1 MNKAVPW
8 NINGVG
14 FDARE
19 AAREAAHRQGKSLGE
34 WLHGVIADH
43 AADIGVSAHEIDG
56 QDRVAAITS
65 RLERLGARSAPFDRR
80 PAARAEAGRGDI
92 GRGDMGR
99 GEDAPKRRTTQRDG
113 TEVEPRRRT
122 ATRPGEI
129 RHEGVRHED
138 EARRGT
144 KWRDDGARDG
154 DRDGIDDRRPP
165 RAAPAVEEAD
175 ASLDDALLE
184 QAIHAVEHRAQRVET
199 RTDNALASFAKM
211 LEANEAKRDREREA
225 VLAMGRKL
233 SDIETRLSAAPVD
246 DSPMKG
252 ALARLEARLDTI
264 GRRAA
269 AETVARRNAPSD
281 AEADA
286 PLRRLEEKVNSILE
300 VVAKDLVTK
309 QREAA
314 LASAATDSLR
324 ASPAAVVA
332 AQGAAPLPH
341 RRLGDAIA
349 DISRRQRNLDD
360 RPFDDRLAA
369 VSQDLGRH
377 DLGRHDLGRHD
388 LGRTDPERIEPN
400 DAGRGPVPAAPRP
413 VDASGAIASLASKI
427 EDMRREMA
435 ERGQP
440 RAETAAAVAGLRSD
454 VATMSQTMSQTLK
467 GLAPRGSVAAIEDA
481 IKALTI
487 RLETSRE
494 QVVSTVAR
502 QAATQAANEAARP
515 ALDVVDD
522 LRRALGAIDPRETIA
537 SLQDEVRLIGGRI
550 EELGATGID
559 RPALDRLQGQMRDIR
574 DMLAAGAARS
584 LDVEHIEGELS
595 ALVERLDQ
603 QMRQSGATRD
613 VATAAF
619 AATADDIRGM
629 IAAVPGAAAFDKIER
644 RLEALAAKVDASVE
658 AADRQADRTRS
669 QFGTALGGLAR
680 APAAPAMAVPAP
692 DMSGL
697 ERLVRE
703 LGDKIE
709 AVRAPGAGTR
719 AIEALQQQI
728 TVLSSRFADAE
739 GGLNALPTIERAM
752 GDLFAHLE
760 ETRASV
766 DTAAARAAR
775 EALRMAATEGYG
787 QGHGHLAPAD
797 GRNEHEL
804 AVLRSLQ
811 DEADK
816 RTHATLNTVHET
828 LEKVVGRL
836 STMEGDLAQVRA
848 SGPRIVEVRTAAR
861 PGVDEDVGERPLAA
875 PAPHRPVVKGAG
887 REAAGPGTLLGAPDP
902 MVGSRKPPV
911 RRASPADAPFADAPR
926 AKPIDLDGEAGRAD
940 FIAAARRAAH
950 AAQNDPS
957 VIAMKRPAGGTSEA
971 RAGLIARSREYVATH
986 KKPVLLS
993 IAAIFVVLGTLV
1005 IMQRAGLEDIDT
1017 QVAGAPRP
1025 KVERVA
1031 TLTPP
1036 RAPAAIAPAPA
1047 APTPA
1052 MAALATPATP
1062 APPSGIGA
1070 SGTPVPGDLSPGAL
1084 PRSTPALAS
1093 AIPGSDPIQTGS
1105 IPSLPAFAAGVG
1117 AVAPRPS
1124 LPPGLKAMADAGDG
1138 AAQFALGSTYAEG
1151 KLMPRDFATAAR
1163 WYAKAAD
1170 QGLAPAQYRLASLY
1184 EKGLGVGQDK
1194 AKAKALYLKA
1204 ADAGNPR
1211 AMHNLAVMLADG
1223 DGKPDYDGAATW
1235 FRKAAQF
1242 GVHDSQFNLAILLA
1256 RGLGVQQSLV
1266 QSYQWFAIAA
1276 DGNDLDAAKKRD
1288 EIAAK
1293 LGANDLAVAKALA
1306 ASFRPRSANL
1316 AAVDVTPPPGGWDG
1330 ATGASR
1336 LSSARPKISS
1346 L

>member
-19 AAREAAHRQGKSLGE
+19 AAREAARRQGKSLGE

-43 AADIGVSAHEIDG
+43 AADIGVAEHEIDG

-80 PAARAEAGRGDI
+80 PAT
-92 GRGDMGR
+92 GR
-99 GEDAPKRRTTQRDG
+99 GEDAVKRRATRSERDG
-113 TEVEPRRRT
+113 AETEPRRRT
-122 ATRPGEI
+122 TMGRE
-129 RHEGVRHED
+129 EVRYE
-138 EARRGT
+138 EEPRRGET
-144 KWRDDGARDG
+144 WREDVGG
-154 DRDGIDDRRPP
+154 SEDRRVL
-165 RAAPAVEEAD
+165 RAAPAVAET
-175 ASLDDALLE
+175 DALLE
-184 QAIHAVEHRAQRVET
+184 AAIHAVEHRAQRVET

-246 DSPMKG
+246 DSPIKG

-264 GRRAA
+264 SRRGA
-269 AETVARRNAPSD
+269 AEAIARQNAPAFD

-286 PLRRLEEKVNSILE
+286 PLRRLEAKVNSILD
-300 VVAKDLVTK
+300 VVARQQGMAQAT
-309 QREAA
+309 AA
-314 LASAATDSLR
+314 SPMGTEPLH

-349 DISRRQRNLDD
+349 DISRRQRSLDD
-360 RPFDDRLAA
+360 
-369 VSQDLGRH
+369 SRH
-377 DLGRHDLGRHD
+377 DDSRHDERSTTPRRDVGRLETRPVGASPSD
-388 LGRTDPERIEPN
+388 AER
-400 DAGRGPVPAAPRP
+400 GGFRPVPPRSTEP
-413 VDASGAIASLASKI
+413 SGEIASLASKI

-435 ERGQP
+435 GRGQSQP
-440 RAETAAAVAGLRSD
+440 APAEVDGLRSD
-454 VATMSQTMSQTLK
+454 IASMSQALK
-467 GLAPRGSVAAIEDA
+467 GLAPRGSVTAIEDA

-487 RLETSRE
+487 RLEASRE
-494 QVVSTVAR
+494 QVIRDVTKDAAR
-502 QAATQAANEAARP
+502 QAATEAARP

-522 LRRALGAIDPRETIA
+522 LRRALAAIDPRETIA
-537 SLQDEVRLIGGRI
+537 SLQNEVRLIGDRI
-550 EELGATGID
+550 EGLNDKGLD

-574 DMLAAGAARS
+574 DMLATSAARS

-595 ALVERLDQ
+595 ALVERLDR
-603 QMRQSGATRD
+603 QMRQSGATQD
-613 VATAAF
+613 VASAAF
-619 AATADDIRGM
+619 AATADDIREM
-629 IAAVPGAAAFDKIER
+629 IAAAPGAAAFDKIER
-644 RLEALAAKVDASVE
+644 RLEALAAKVDASIE

-669 QFGTALGGLAR
+669 QFGSALGGLAQAAASR
-680 APAAPAMAVPAP
+680 ASAAQGPASVPSAP

-709 AVRAPGAGTR
+709 AVRAPGAGTQ
-719 AIEALQQQI
+719 AIEALQHQI
-728 TVLSSRFADAE
+728 TALSSRFEDAE
-739 GGLNALPTIERAM
+739 GGLSSLPTIERAM

-787 QGHGHLAPAD
+787 LVAAPTD

-816 RTHATLNTVHET
+816 RTHATLNAVHET

-848 SGPRIVEVRTAAR
+848 ADIRATDTRAPAPRAR
-861 PGVDEDVGERPLAA
+861 ADEDVSNRPLAA
-875 PAPHRPVVKGAG
+875 PARPMAKGAS
-887 REAAGPGTLLGAPDP
+887 REAVGPGMLLGAPDP
-902 MVGSRKPPV
+902 MMEAAGKSPI
-911 RRASPADAPFADAPR
+911 RRASPDAALADGPR

-957 VIAMKRPAGGTSEA
+957 VIAMKRPTTGASEA

-1017 QVAGAPRP
+1017 QVASAPRA
-1025 KVERVA
+1025 KVERMA
-1031 TLTPP
+1031 ALTPA
-1036 RAPAAIAPAPA
+1036 RAAPALAPTSVTTSLPAA
-1047 APTPA
+1047 APTS
-1052 MAALATPATP
+1052 
-1062 APPSGIGA
+1062 PPSSSTSA
-1070 SGTPVPGDLSPGAL
+1070 SSNPAPGDLSPSAL
-1084 PRSTPALAS
+1084 PKPTPALAS

-1117 AVAPRPS
+1117 AVAQRPS
-1124 LPPGLKAMADAGDG
+1124 LPSGLKAMADAGDG
-1138 AAQFALGSTYAEG
+1138 AAQFELGSNYAEG
-1151 KLMPRDFATAAR
+1151 KLVPRDFATAAR

-1276 DGNDLDAAKKRD
+1276 GENDADAAKKRD

-1306 ASFRPRSANL
+1306 ASFHPRSANIS
-1316 AAVDVTPPPGGWDG
+1316 ATEVAPPPGGWDG
-1330 ATGASR
+1330 AAGASR
-1336 LSSARPKISS
+1336 LNSARPKISS